1 MKKVHSK
8 RIFAAF
14 VSLIMVFMLLLP
26 MIIVAENPKTPA
38 PKEPVEKI
46 IYSSGNW
53 HHDYSEID
61 NKLQLIMSYTG
72 SREIDA
78 SMIENMI
85 DIPFIKFN
93 LKNKTLLRGVYLP
106 FTYPL
111 DKPMTQTV
119 DLWLIDQKGNS
130 YGPYETT
137 PLRFG
142 SVREVDMVKKE
153 EGEGWIEVSPEGEPG
168 KSVMMDNIF
177 IAREEIVLPA
187 GIYSLYTDDPYNLVR
202 NAETGIEGAALIK
215 GIDYSV
221 WKKYKEKLL
230 QWEIENNP
238 DIAKKEDEVNISIQG
253 NEDLAKYA
261 EEPEKYQ
268 DVAKEAPKKKLPAVI
283 TLEKTTLI
291 DEIGFNT
298 YNGGEGAAPGVVT
311 IADKAGN
318 IYGQFKAYGRSL
330 GEAPNGLWIAAPG
343 IVLEAGEYILAASD
357 DSVLTYDEEGYPDFY
372 VIAACAGPKIFDFTG
387 RYFADLNTY
396 KTSTLAGPVNPP
408 VSAFNLKQFELTVID
423 KGESLEL
430 IGKYEGMP
438 FSQLCEVTER
448 DENSLKAQFQFN
460 IDLQNLPYKAKIGA
474 IGLITIQN
482 RVGLQPKLDL
492 KGEAIYDRAASKE
505 KGADFNTYSLE
516 ASGSLASK
524 DLPAYVIAALG
535 ARNGSTGNIPG
546 PANAAQAA
554 AGMLFPPLVGVI
566 ANVLQTLLK
575 PKEMKTKLSVD
586 EQAMADANQ
595 SLGKGLYDEKEAKAW
610 AMMGEAL
617 GNSDEPDDD
626 PFSVGDNEKPGGADY
641 VNPETYDSSYE
652 GYEDK
657 SEYYDENNYTNEDY
671 GDIADQSEPS
681 IPKEIEE
688 VTLSEAERLEKE
700 RDEWLQNLK
709 TSKESADP
717 NDPRS
722 KELHDEYENYIA
734 SLNDRIDAL
743 KAASKPPKER
753 MTVQIDH
760 TGRTAEIEY
769 DPQTDSWTN
778 VDTGGEFKMEWYT
791 NFVAGTFDKTKA
803 FTDMERY
810 KGENRLT
817 AFDKAMDKLVAD
829 EKERNRLLGQLQ
841 KIRNE
846 SYGITP
852 PAEGVGDVHANI
864 DKLINDLSNR
874 SLSPDELRDRAS
886 RIAKVVTG
894 RTTGRTLSEEQGKD
908 IADREM
914 CYTKAATV
922 TVTEG
927 WTDVITGRTWAGM
940 AGRAMLAGLTGGAS
954 EYVMNPIEALMDIKE
969 GIDSGE
975 SGTRATLKAMGKYVL
990 GELGGEYMGEA
1001 WKRSGYSINPD
1012 LIKKASDLG
1021 NTPVSKLLGM
1031 GGKAGSK
1038 EAMEGVASKASK
1050 TMLGSAD
1057 SKIGK
1062 TASDAAEYAKYKTGV
1077 NKQASV
1083 IDAKIRAGEQ
1093 LSPDE
1098 IRKVLRDPSIPR
1110 ELKNSHPDIQ
1120 NAYQDSLEKSLYNPA
1135 NKNTSR
1141 QLEADML
1148 KDIQKE
1154 FGPDA
1159 KIKVEVDSVRT
1170 PGTKGSRIN
1179 ADNDIT
1185 GKITITDAKGNTIVR
1200 EIPSDK
1206 VGKIYNEEFAEA
1218 SGMMKDGKFDVAK
1231 AKAEMPEGITI
1242 TEANG
1247 KTRTIDWDQA
1257 TKEQQLDA
1265 FAKKHNQEV
1274 TDIKSAEAAADFNA
1288 LKNESGVSNVGQ
1300 LKAGVSTAKLA
1311 DPAGLAKMEQ
1321 YKIDNYFNKGG
1332 IANQTEAYEQLAKM
1346 GKLTDD
1352 LTNAYQKLGYNA
1364 QSIPDNMSKA
1374 IDIVGN
1380 RNLSPGA
1387 RTLEL
1392 QKLGFDGPTDLAN
1405 KLSGRIEGLQKLGA
1419 LAPDK
1424 PVSDTLEKITAIIIR
1439 SHLDENK

>member
-1 MKKVHSK
+1 MKKVNFK

-14 VSLIMVFMLLLP
+14 VSLIMMFMLLLP
-26 MIIVAENPKTPA
+26 MIIVAESPKTPA

-53 HHDYSEID
+53 HHDYSEFD
-61 NKLQLIMSYTG
+61 NKLQLIVSYTG
-72 SREIDA
+72 NRDIDE
-78 SMIENMI
+78 SMIEGMT

-93 LKNKTLLRGVYLP
+93 LKNKTLLRGIVLP
-106 FTYPL
+106 FTYSP
-111 DKPMTQTV
+111 DKQRYQIV
-119 DLWLIDQKGNS
+119 NLWLTDQKGNY
-130 YGPYETT
+130 YGPYNTI
-137 PLRFG
+137 PLPFE
-142 SVREVDMVKKE
+142 SMKTIQMVIGEDGKE
-153 EGEGWIEVSPEGEPG
+153 SKEISPEGEPA

-177 IAREEIVLPA
+177 ITKEEIVLPA
-187 GIYSLYTDDPYNLVR
+187 GTYLLYFDDPYNLVR
-202 NAETGIEGAALIK
+202 NTETGIEGAALIR

-238 DIAKKEDEVNISIQG
+238 DITKKEDEVNISIQG

-261 EEPEKYQ
+261 EEPEKYK
-268 DVAKEAPKKKLPAVI
+268 DATKETPKKKLPAVI
-283 TLEKTTLI
+283 ALEKTTLI

-298 YNGGEGAAPGVVT
+298 YNRGKGAIPGVISIVG
-311 IADKAGN
+311 KAGN

-343 IVLEAGEYILAASD
+343 VVLEAGEYLLAVSD
-357 DSVLTYDEEGYPDFY
+357 ESVLTYDEEGYPDFY
-372 VIAACAGPKIFDFTG
+372 VIAASAGPKIFDFTG
-387 RYFADLNTY
+387 RYFTDLNTY

-408 VSAFNLKQFELTVID
+408 VSAFNLNQFELTVID
-423 KGESLEL
+423 KGESIEL

-448 DENSLKAQFQFN
+448 DENSLKAQLKFN
-460 IDLQNLPYKAKIGA
+460 INLQNLPYKANIVA

-482 RVGLQPKLDL
+482 RIGLQPKLYL
-492 KGEAIYDRAASKE
+492 TGEAIYDRAASKE
-505 KGADFNTYSLE
+505 KGADYNTYSLE
-516 ASGSLASK
+516 ATGSMVSK

-535 ARNGSTGNIPG
+535 ARNGSAGNIPG

-554 AGMLFPPLVGVI
+554 VGMLFPPLVGVI

-575 PKEMKTKLSVD
+575 PKEMKTKLSVG

-610 AMMGEAL
+610 AMMAEAL

-641 VNPETYDSSYE
+641 VNPEAYDSSYDRHEEEPE
-652 GYEDK
+652 G
-657 SEYYDENNYTNEDY
+657 NNIFEDY
-671 GDIADQSEPS
+671 GDIADQSEDS

-769 DPQTDSWTN
+769 DPQTDRWINIDS
-778 VDTGGEFKMEWYT
+778 GGEFNMEIYT
-791 NFVAGTFDKTKA
+791 KDVIGTFDKTKA

-829 EKERNRLLGQLQ
+829 EKERTRLLGQLQ

-874 SLSPDELRDRAS
+874 SLSSDELRDRAS

-914 CYTKAATV
+914 SYTKAAAV

-927 WTDVITGRTWAGM
+927 WTDVATGRTWAGM
-940 AGRAMLAGLTGGAS
+940 AGRAMLAALTGGTS

-969 GIDSGE
+969 SIDSGE

-1012 LIKKASDLG
+1012 FVKKVSDIG

-1038 EAMEGVASKASK
+1038 EAMEGMASKASK

-1057 SKIGK
+1057 SKMGK
-1062 TASDAAEYAKYKTGV
+1062 TASDAMEYAKYKTGV

-1093 LSPDE
+1093 LNPDE

-1120 NAYQDSLEKSLYNPA
+1120 NAYQDALDKNLYSPA
-1135 NKNTSR
+1135 NKNTSK

-1148 KDIQKE
+1148 KDIKKE

-1206 VGKIYNEEFAEA
+1206 VGKIYNEEFAKA
-1218 SGMMKDGKFDVAK
+1218 SGMMKDGQFDVAK

-1242 TEANG
+1242 TDANG
-1247 KTRTIDWDQA
+1247 KTRTIEWDQA
-1257 TKEQQLDA
+1257 TKDQQIEA

-1321 YKIDNYFNKGG
+1321 YKINNYFNKGG

-1374 IDIVGN
+1374 IDIVRN

-1419 LAPDK
+1419 PAAGK
-1424 PVSDTLEKITAIIIR
+1424 PAGKTLEKITAIIIR